1 MPWASI
7 RAWPTG
13 ARRGWSLGL
22 VQARVCSQSAGAS
35 RHSAP
40 PAPAALPP
48 EGPGAGQPSGAQ
60 QDPGAPQPA
69 SQPLP
74 RAGPPTAMEAEWP
87 LQEVRRLH
95 ARLAASTKPRKLHKY
110 LRRLSALPMTADLLA
125 QTRVRKTVKALRRYE
140 MVGSVARD
148 LAAQW
153 KQLAR
158 AQPSPG
164 RAQQDSPPSHSR
176 KRPWAALDDEDDDD
190 EDDEVEDDEED
201 EAEDNEEE
209 EDDEEEEEEEH
220 EEEEEEQADR
230 GAPEPGTAVGSQPAK
245 PAHAHKRP
253 RRLSELEPRT
263 LASPW
268 RPRQALPRSGRP
280 AQESAD
286 TSTWHEEDPD
296 PAPAPAAG
304 LRQPAE
310 GPARAPHRGAS
321 PLPQEHWE
329 EAQGKAAR
337 SQGQTH
343 KSTPRENG
351 PLRAKAGEAPPAS
364 LGQLSS
370 REEHGAKGNPPAS
383 GGPAEQATG
392 RPRTPLWSL
401 PQLAADELGKAKRKD
416 PRASRAEKT
425 RQHPQSCQL
434 RSGPEDPRPGL
445 QDNSSHVEAAHAHL
459 AAPALASAS
468 GGLLPQAEAQPS
480 GGGGQEPPHQP
491 TMSFE
496 AYMTYDQLE
505 KQQSKAGRPWA
516 AALRGKG
523 PQRAEPPSRGAG
535 ADWLQKCPEVTHS
548 QQGKLQPAGAHAAE
562 LQDSAPAAAP
572 STHARDGPS
581 HPLPSCPPRT
591 KAPSAAQQEE
601 DAAFSGPRFQTKMQ
615 VYAGAR
621 HATRGMTES
630 PMCIAG
636 LEPIA
641 SPSAGR
647 GVPPHSLPGP
657 LLEQHTPEELQRVER
672 DNPELLQETDPLWK
686 RHCQRDFKGEKP
698 AGQESW
704 RQMYLR
710 LQSAR
715 ERRLQALTAAIR
727 STHASKPKG
736 RQAKMIRFHGMP
748 GPAGDAPGRQDALH
762 TAGASAPRAP
772 GPAGSDRAPSC
783 SSTQHSDSSLS
794 PPPADRP
801 AQPGP
806 SKRLAP
812 WAPGG
817 TTRKQAPPGGST
829 RKQAPKKIA
838 PLMAKSIR
846 DYKALSRR

>member
-1 MPWASI
+1 
-7 RAWPTG
+7 
-13 ARRGWSLGL
+13 
-22 VQARVCSQSAGAS
+22 
-35 RHSAP
+35 
-40 PAPAALPP
+40 
-48 EGPGAGQPSGAQ
+48 
-60 QDPGAPQPA
+60 
-69 SQPLP
+69 
-74 RAGPPTAMEAEWP
+74 AMEAEWP

-176 KRPWAALDDEDDDD
+176 KRPWAALDDDDD
-190 EDDEVEDDEED
+190 
-201 EAEDNEEE
+201 
-209 EDDEEEEEEEH
+209 
-220 EEEEEEQADR
+220 DR

-296 PAPAPAAG
+296 PDPAPAAG

-310 GPARAPHRGAS
+310 GPARAPHHGAS

-370 REEHGAKGNPPAS
+370 AAACRER
-383 GGPAEQATG
+383 Q
-392 RPRTPLWSL
+392 PRTPARNGSL
-401 PQLAADELGKAKRKD
+401 MEKALSARLQGGETGGVADVPAPSER
-416 PRASRAEKT
+416 PR
-425 RQHPQSCQL
+425 
-434 RSGPEDPRPGL
+434 
-445 QDNSSHVEAAHAHL
+445 
-459 AAPALASAS
+459 AAPASAHGRHPIYTRQQAQRPAGDS
-468 GGLLPQAEAQPS
+468 PERQNIKYIKIPEEKERESVCVEREEGFPKFSYHIKETSIFETKAEAQPS